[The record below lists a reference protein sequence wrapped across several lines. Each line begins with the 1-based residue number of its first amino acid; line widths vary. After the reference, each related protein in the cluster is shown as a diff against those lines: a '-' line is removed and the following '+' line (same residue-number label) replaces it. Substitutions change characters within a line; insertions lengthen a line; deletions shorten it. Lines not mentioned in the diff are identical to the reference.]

1 MKIQIMKNKNQIF
14 SSNYLEVGKKVLI
27 DESNG
32 IAKLASEIGNEFVD
46 VINCLKSL
54 KGRIIICGIG
64 KSGHI
69 AKKVAAT
76 FSSTG
81 SPSHFLHPTEAS
93 HGDLGIITELDGVII
108 FSKSGESYEI
118 NDILSLGKTLSIP
131 IIAICSKP
139 ESILVKS
146 STHYLKIPEIPE
158 AGSLALAP
166 TTSSTMM
173 LSLGDAI
180 AIALLEAK
188 NFSAEDF
195 QKFHPGGKLGISL
208 LKVSDLM
215 HTKENVPIVSID
227 SLMSEVL
234 LAMSSKNFG
243 CACVVDDKSN
253 LVGSITDGDLRR
265 HIGKDL
271 LKQKASEIMSKSP
284 KTIEPNEYAINA
296 IKKMAGTITSLFVV
310 KNNKVI
316 GLLRLHDC
324 IRAGLN

>member
-1 MKIQIMKNKNQIF
+1 MKNKNQVLKLD
-14 SSNYLEVGKKVLI
+14 YLEIGKKVLI
-27 DESNG
+27 DESKG
-32 IAKLASEIGNEFVD
+32 IVELASNLGNEFIE
-46 VINCLKSL
+46 VINCLKSIN
-54 KGRIIICGIG
+54 GRFIFSGVG

-69 AKKVAAT
+69 AKKISST
-76 FSSTG
+76 LSSTG

-93 HGDLGIITELDGVII
+93 HGDLGILTDIDCLII

-118 NDILSLGKTLSIP
+118 NDILSVAKNLSIP
-131 IIAICSKP
+131 IIAICANSK
-139 ESILVKS
+139 STLVKS
-146 STHYLKIPEIPE
+146 STHFLKIPKIPE
-158 AGSLALAP
+158 AGNLALAP

-188 NFSAEDF
+188 NFSSDDF
-195 QKFHPGGKLGISL
+195 QKFHPGGRLGMSL

-215 HTKENVPIVSID
+215 HTKESVPIVNTS

-243 CACVVDDKSN
+243 CACVVDEKLN

-265 HIGKDL
+265 HIDKDL
-271 LKQKASEIMSKSP
+271 LERKAIDIMSKSP
-284 KTIEPNEYAINA
+284 KTIDPTAYAIDA
-296 IKKMAGTITSLFVV
+296 IKKMVGSITSLFVV
-310 KNNKVI
+310 ENNKVI